1 MNKIT
6 DLQNGSINTILESL
20 KEYTKSNTIFFRTLF
35 HKGNT
40 GNIILRP
47 YKPEEVKS
55 HTFII
60 DINGNRE
67 RISEEKYEEIV
78 NTQHLYQ

>member
-1 MNKIT
+1 MQTT
-6 DLQNGSINTILESL
+6 DLQNDSINIILESL
-20 KEYTKSNTIFFRTLF
+20 KEHTKNNTILFRTLF

-60 DINGNRE
+60 DVMGNRE
-67 RISEEKYEEIV
+67 RIDETKYEELS
-78 NTQHLYQ
+78 TSSYQ

>member
-6 DLQNGSINTILESL
+6 DLQNDSINTILESL
-20 KEYTKSNTIFFRTLF
+20 KEHTKNNTIFFRTLF
-35 HKGNT
+35 HKGST

-67 RISEEKYEEIV
+67 RISEEKYKELLE
-78 NTQHLYQ
+78 TYQ